1 MAVMRMSSSPVF
13 SRVWAGVPLLH
24 ERGGMTNGLCGPGIK
39 STAPAESRR
48 MKWLPLCTSITC
60 LARCVCRGA
69 VSPTPDNCLEH
80 LGLYVLVFEHD
91 CVVIG
96 DGDGPVQ
103 VIDPRHISHW
113 RTVAHTAQ
121 GWSDRRATRQ
131 SVSL

>member
-1 MAVMRMSSSPVF
+1 MAATVYEHHVLSQV
-13 SRVWAGVPLLH
+13 RVQRCCVP
-24 ERGGMTNGLCGPGIK
+24 N
-39 STAPAESRR
+39 
-48 MKWLPLCTSITC
+48 
-60 LARCVCRGA
+60 
-69 VSPTPDNCLEH
+69 PDNCLEH